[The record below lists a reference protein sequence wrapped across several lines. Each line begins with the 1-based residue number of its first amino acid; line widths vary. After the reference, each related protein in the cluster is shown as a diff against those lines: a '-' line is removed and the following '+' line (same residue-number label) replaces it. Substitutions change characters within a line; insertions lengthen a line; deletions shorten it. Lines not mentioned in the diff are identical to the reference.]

1 MGVPAVRR
9 VSALGCGW
17 GEAAYTR
24 WGAGACACAG
34 AVAGADKGAGSC
46 LLRLGGTGV
55 SWTDGGGGA
64 TG

>member
-17 GEAAYTR
+17 GEVAYTR
-24 WGAGACACAG
+24 WGADAG
-34 AVAGADKGAGSC
+34 AGAGAFAGVGTGGGSC

-55 SWTDGGGGA
+55 SCTDAGGGA